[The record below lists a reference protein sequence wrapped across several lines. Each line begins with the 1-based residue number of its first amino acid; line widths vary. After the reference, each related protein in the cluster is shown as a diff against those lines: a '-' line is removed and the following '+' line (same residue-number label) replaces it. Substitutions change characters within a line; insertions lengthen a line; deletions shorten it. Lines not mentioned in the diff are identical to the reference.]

1 MKQLIAYYS
10 RRGQNLVNGSV
21 RELRLG
27 NTEIA
32 ASVLQKITHG
42 KCLRIEPV
50 RDYPKDYY
58 QCIDAARQDLRT
70 GHYPELKNLPQSI
83 GDYEVI
89 YLGYPN
95 FWGTMPM
102 AVAAFLKRYDFSE
115 KRIRPFC
122 THEGGGF
129 GRSLEDLRILCPGA
143 VIEPGIAIRGSD
155 ILQSLGKIE
164 HWACEKQKGV

>member
-10 RRGQNLVNGSV
+10 RRGQNLVNGYV

-32 ASVLQKITHG
+32 ASVLQKVTRG
-42 KCLRIEPV
+42 ACFRIEPV

-102 AVAAFLKRYDFSE
+102 AVAAFLKQYDFSG
-115 KRIRPFC
+115 KHIRPFC

-129 GRSLEDLRILCPGA
+129 GRSLEDLRALCPGA
-143 VIEPGIAIRGSD
+143 VIEPGIAICGSD
-155 ILQSLGKIE
+155 IMQSLGEIE

>member
-1 MKQLIAYYS
+1 M
-10 RRGQNLVNGSV
+10 
-21 RELRLG
+21 
-27 NTEIA
+27 
-32 ASVLQKITHG
+32 
-42 KCLRIEPV
+42 
-50 RDYPKDYY
+50 
-58 QCIDAARQDLRT
+58 RT
-70 GHYPELKNLPQSI
+70 GHYPELKDLLQSI
-83 GDYEVI
+83 ADYEVI

-102 AVAAFLKRYDFSE
+102 VVAAFLKRYNFSG
-115 KRIRPFC
+115 KHIRPFC

-164 HWACEKQKGV
+164 HWAREKQKGV